1 MARTARTPRTVHTV
15 PSANG
20 NAAAPAL
27 GDALKFNA
35 DVTRT
40 MLDSSLAMLR
50 GWLDCV
56 EQIRRAHADV
66 VHDFSNGVRL
76 ATNQAGHATNLSEL
90 LNVQRTIA
98 GDQLIRASNH
108 YGTLVAQLLGVQSRL
123 MEEAR
128 SAAVARIAN
137 PSRPS

>member
-15 PSANG
+15 RSANG
-20 NAAAPAL
+20 KVAVLAF

-35 DVTRT
+35 DVTRA

-50 GWLDCV
+50 GWLECV
-56 EQIRRAHADV
+56 EQIRRANTDV

-76 ATNQAGHATNLSEL
+76 ATDQAGHAANLSEL
-90 LNVQRTIA
+90 LNVQRTLA
-98 GDQLIRASNH
+98 SEQLIRASNH

-123 MEEAR
+123 IEDAR
-128 SAAVARIAN
+128 SATIAR
-137 PSRPS
+137 SRA